1 MAANT
6 SNIWAGEQIGAT
18 PDGRKQGEPLSD
30 AASPTYGRD
39 THCPTMTVNSL
50 VKLDYTKVACASV
63 VNQKFLSAM
72 FRDGKRDRLQALS
85 VGRIFIST
93 GGSWR
98 RPARGPRPSTPA
110 VWQSRREQ
118 RSA

>member
-63 VNQKFLSAM
+63 VNQKFLS
-72 FRDGKRDRLQALS
+72 DLI
-85 VGRIFIST
+85 RIRR
-93 GGSWR
+93 SWILWW
-98 RPARGPRPSTPA
+98 RPPLPAQGPRPSTPA
-110 VWQSRREQ
+110 VWQSRRELYLKV
-118 RSA
+118 

>member
-63 VNQKFLSAM
+63 VNQKFLSDLIRIPEELDPVVAAT
-72 FRDGKRDRLQALS
+72 FACPGPTAIHACSLAEQAG
-85 VGRIFIST
+85 VVFEG
-93 GGSWR
+93 
-98 RPARGPRPSTPA
+98 
-110 VWQSRREQ
+110 VNCE
-118 RSA
+118 